1 MASTRAP
8 AAASL
13 RLRAGTHPSRAPL
26 PYGKFRAGYPGSGW
40 ISWPWIGWTLI
51 GGHCF
56 SAIEMPGYPARVAR
70 ITNTIYLDNQ
80 ARGAWMTRSWCRDN
94 QVMRKRS
101 LCLQTTLHRFFTLV
115 N

>member
-1 MASTRAP
+1 MVDLVADGASEG
-8 AAASL
+8 SS
-13 RLRAGTHPSRAPL
+13 GDE

>member
-1 MASTRAP
+1 MQRM
-8 AAASL
+8 
-13 RLRAGTHPSRAPL
+13 